1 MSALTQAMTE
11 YGQAIRGDWSSFD
24 GRSGRAVIESW
35 VREIETPDPSHG
47 IEWWRRELGICMT
60 GGGHWCG
67 RWADCDADCGCPCG
81 AEP

>member
-11 YGQAIRGDWSSFD
+11 YGQAIRGDWSNFD
-24 GRSGRAVIESW
+24 GRSERAVIESW

-60 GGGHWCG
+60 GGSHWCG
-67 RWADCDADCGCPCG
+67 RWGYCDADCGCPCG
-81 AEP
+81 AES